1 MFLTHQTGGWLG
13 LHYFN
18 LGSKLK
24 KQSPINPFFKIKS
37 RKKTI
42 TKQQQLFYS
51 QINNDGMLVP
61 FGASTT
67 HFNLPVSC

>member
-24 KQSPINPFFKIKS
+24 KQSPINPFFKSNSNSLPQKE
-37 RKKTI
+37 K
-42 TKQQQLFYS
+42 QQLFYS

-61 FGASTT
+61 FGASST
-67 HFNLPVSC
+67 HFNLPMSC